1 MKKLS
6 KVLVLFMVVII
17 LFGCNK
23 KTEITDEEV
32 KEFAHNFVNS
42 YILTEKPYDYKEMY
56 EKYLD
61 PDNEMFNK
69 EMYIRQSSIEIHS
82 KLGLVGGKSHIEIVN
97 EKVSKINGE
106 FIYDADLK
114 IFNNEEDPQKIRL
127 VMKDDKDSLKVI
139 NYYGS
144 SYENLSLFLS
154 KVAGDDVNNDGPEYY
169 GQATSATGEE
179 LKKLQRANLL
189 DLLEDET
196 RQEVHEFP
204 EYLEK

>member
-1 MKKLS
+1 MKKFS
-6 KVLVLFMVVII
+6 KILVVLMSIVI
-17 LFGCNK
+17 LFGCSK

-32 KEFAHNFVNS
+32 KEFAYNFVKS
-42 YILTEKPYDYKEMY
+42 YILAEKPYDYKEMY

-82 KLGLVGGKSHIEIVN
+82 KLGLVGGESHIEIVN

-114 IFNNEEDPQKIRL
+114 IFNNEENPQKIRL

-154 KVAGDDVNNDGPEYY
+154 KVAGDDVNNNGPEYY

>member
-6 KVLVLFMVVII
+6 KILVVLMSIVI
-17 LFGCNK
+17 LFGCSK

-32 KEFAHNFVNS
+32 EEFAYNFVKS
-42 YILTEKPYDYKEMY
+42 YILTKKPYDYKEMY

-69 EMYIRQSSIEIHS
+69 EMYIRQKSIEIYS
-82 KLGLVGGKSHIEIVN
+82 KLGLADGKADNEIVDK
-97 EKVSKINGE
+97 KVSIINGE
-106 FIYDADLK
+106 FIYDADVQ
-114 IFNNEEDPQKIRL
+114 IFNNEEPPKKIRL
-127 VMKDDKDSLKVI
+127 VIKDEKDSLKVI
-139 NYYGS
+139 NYYGY
-144 SYENLSLFLS
+144 SYDNLSLFLS

>member
-6 KVLVLFMVVII
+6 KILLVLISITI
-17 LFGCNK
+17 LFGCSK

-32 KEFAHNFVNS
+32 EEFAYNFVKS
-42 YILTEKPYDYKEMY
+42 YILTDKSYDYKEMY

-69 EMYIRQSSIEIHS
+69 EMYIRQRSIEIYS
-82 KLGLVGGKSHIEIVN
+82 KLGLEDGKADNEIVDK
-97 EKVSKINGE
+97 KVSKINGE
-106 FIYDADLK
+106 FIYDADVQ
-114 IFNNEEDPQKIRL
+114 IYNNEEPPKRIRL
-127 VMKDDKDSLKVI
+127 VIKDEKDSLKVI
-139 NYYGS
+139 NYYGC
-144 SYENLSLFLS
+144 SYDNLSLFLS

>member
-23 KTEITDEEV
+23 NTEITDEEV
-32 KEFAHNFVNS
+32 EEFAYNFVKS
-42 YILTEKPYDYKEMY
+42 YILTDKSYDYKEMY
-56 EKYLD
+56 DKYLD

-69 EMYIRQSSIEIHS
+69 EMYIRQSSIEKHS

-127 VMKDDKDSLKVI
+127 VMKYDKDSLKVI

-179 LKKLQRANLL
+179 LKELQRANLL

>member
-6 KVLVLFMVVII
+6 KILVVLLSIVI

-32 KEFAHNFVNS
+32 EEFAYNFVKS
-42 YILTEKPYDYKEMY
+42 YILTDKSYDYKEMY
-56 EKYLD
+56 DKYLD

-69 EMYIRQSSIEIHS
+69 EMYIRQKSIEIYS
-82 KLGLVGGKSHIEIVN
+82 KLGLEGGKADNEIVDK
-97 EKVSKINGE
+97 KVSKVNGE
-106 FIYDADLK
+106 FIYDADVQ
-114 IFNNEEDPQKIRL
+114 IYNNEEPPKKIRL
-127 VMKDDKDSLKVI
+127 VIKDEKDSLKVI
-139 NYYGS
+139 NYYGC
-144 SYENLSLFLS
+144 SYDNLSLFLS

>member
-1 MKKLS
+1 MKKFSKILVVLLS
-6 KVLVLFMVVII
+6 ITI

-32 KEFAHNFVNS
+32 EEFAYNFVKS

-82 KLGLVGGKSHIEIVN
+82 KLGLFGGKSHIEIVN

-106 FIYDADLK
+106 LIYDADLK
-114 IFNNEEDPQKIRL
+114 IINNEENPQKIRL

-169 GQATSATGEE
+169 GQATTATGEE

>member
-6 KVLVLFMVVII
+6 KILVVLLSIFI

-23 KTEITDEEV
+23 KTEITDKEV
-32 KEFAHNFVNS
+32 KEFAHNFVKS

-82 KLGLVGGKSHIEIVN
+82 KLGLLGGKSHIEIIN
-97 EKVSKINGE
+97 EKVSKIDEE

-114 IFNNEEDPQKIRL
+114 IFNNEENPQKIRL

-179 LKKLQRANLL
+179 LKELQRANLL

>member
-23 KTEITDEEV
+23 NTEITDEEV
-32 KEFAHNFVNS
+32 EEFAYNFVKS
-42 YILTEKPYDYKEMY
+42 YILTDKSYDYKEMY
-56 EKYLD
+56 DKYLD

-69 EMYIRQSSIEIHS
+69 EMYIRQSSIEKHS

-179 LKKLQRANLL
+179 LKELQRANLL

>member
-1 MKKLS
+1 MKNFS
-6 KVLVLFMVVII
+6 KILLVLISITI

-32 KEFAHNFVNS
+32 KEFAYNFVKS

-82 KLGLVGGKSHIEIVN
+82 KLGLLGGKSYIEIVN

-114 IFNNEEDPQKIRL
+114 MLNNEKEPKKIRL

-154 KVAGDDVNNDGPEYY
+154 KVAGEDVNNDGPEYY